1 MNIIYELFVNFID
14 LNVIY
19 NLLSISVFDLI
30 CMKFIEI
37 LYIIYNL
44 YLYELNLKKKYVFY
58 KRIKLIY

>member
-58 KRIKLIY
+58 IRIKLIY

>member
-44 YLYELNLKKKYVFY
+44 YL
-58 KRIKLIY
+58 

>member
-44 YLYELNLKKKYVFY
+44 YLYELNLKKKVCF
-58 KRIKLIY
+58 L

>member
-44 YLYELNLKKKYVFY
+44 YLYELNLKKKYIFY